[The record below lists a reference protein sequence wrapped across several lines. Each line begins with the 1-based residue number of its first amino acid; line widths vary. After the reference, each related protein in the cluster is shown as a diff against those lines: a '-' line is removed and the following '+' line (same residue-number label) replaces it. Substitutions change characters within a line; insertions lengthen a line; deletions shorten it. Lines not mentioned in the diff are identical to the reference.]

1 MTFITHT
8 AGRGA
13 ARVRDRVSKHPPAVQ
28 LDMIARRFKI
38 FSEPMRLRLIYAL
51 REKELPVQK
60 LIKLTGG
67 NRANISKHLAVLL
80 ETGIV
85 SRRRKGTTML
95 YSLADHTVFKLSEVA
110 LQSLHSRLDNQ
121 AEAIGA
127 QLIVES

>member
-1 MTFITHT
+1 M
-8 AGRGA
+8 G
-13 ARVRDRVSKHPPAVQ
+13 DRAPKHPPDVQ

-51 REKELPVQK
+51 RDKELPLQK
-60 LIKLTGG
+60 LIKLTKG
-67 NRANISKHLAVLL
+67 NRANISKHLAILL
-80 ETGIV
+80 EAGIV
-85 SRRRKGTTML
+85 RRQRKGITML

-110 LQSLHSRLDNQ
+110 LQSLHGRLDNQ